1 MTLMTASMPPANAVE
16 TPREARAAV
25 ARVRDL
31 RVTFPG
37 GVQALRSISFDIRK
51 GEILGLVGE
60 SGSGKSAIGLA
71 LLGLLPPT
79 ARIEGESIV
88 AGTDMVRADANERR
102 AARRRHLGAVFQDPM
117 TSLNPTMRIGAQVA
131 ESIGRRARADD
142 VIELLTR
149 SGVPEAERRLRQF
162 PHELSGG
169 LRQRVMIA
177 MAIAGSPSLVIA
189 DEPTTAL
196 DVTVQAQVLRL
207 LASMRDETHAAFL
220 LITHDLAA
228 AAAIADR
235 IAVVYAGRLVEIG
248 STQDILR
255 RSDHPYTRGL
265 LDVRLTRT
273 SPRDRPLDSLPGE
286 PPDARRPPPGCAF
299 APRCALAVDA
309 CTAELPE
316 PAPAHHDGL
325 VACVRPGQWTSSN
338 VERETWPP
346 AAHASERFA
355 HEALVLNGIHKA
367 FSVRGSRGDIRAVRG
382 VTLTVPPHSS
392 VALVGES
399 GCGKSTLLRITAGL
413 MRPDAGSVSWEG
425 TTRPQMVFQDAGA
438 SLTPWLTIGD
448 LLGER
453 LSLERVPR
461 ADRPEVIAQTLTR
474 VGLPLDVLRRRPRQ
488 LSGGQRQRV
497 AIARAIIVTPSLL
510 LCDEP
515 ISALDVSL
523 AGQVLNLL
531 GGLRRQLGMAMFF
544 VTHDLAAARVIAD
557 EIAVMYRGVIV
568 ERGPADDVIARPL
581 HPYTRSLMDS
591 LPDSATALQP
601 REVEPPMDDEGGG
614 CLFRTRC
621 PLAQASCSE
630 REPPLLHVRD
640 GRHVACPIVGAS

>member
-1 MTLMTASMPPANAVE
+1 MPPVDLVE
-16 TPREARAAV
+16 LPREASAV

-71 LLGLLPPT
+71 LLGLLPKT
-79 ARIEGESIV
+79 ARIEGEASV
-88 AGTDMVRADANERR
+88 VGTDMVRADDQMRR
-102 AARRRHLGAVFQDPM
+102 STRRRHLGAVFQDPM
-117 TSLNPTMRIGAQVA
+117 TSLNPTMRVGAQVA
-131 ESIGRRARADD
+131 ESLGRRARAND

-149 SGVPEAERRLRQF
+149 AGVPEAERRLQQF

-207 LASMRDETHAAFL
+207 LASMRDDTGAAIM

-228 AAAIADR
+228 AAAVADR

-248 STQDILR
+248 STEDILR
-255 RSDHPYTRGL
+255 RSDHPYARGL

-286 PPDARRPPPGCAF
+286 PPDARNPPPGCAF
-299 APRCALAVDA
+299 APRCALVVDA
-309 CTAELPE
+309 CSTELP
-316 PAPAHHDGL
+316 APRSAHHGGL
-325 VACVRPGQWTSSN
+325 VACVRPGEWTSSN

-346 AAHASERFA
+346 EAHVSERFA
-355 HEALVLNGIHKA
+355 HEALVLDGIRKA
-367 FSVRGSRGDIRAVRG
+367 FRMRGSRGDIRAVRG

-413 MRPDAGSVSWEG
+413 MEPDAGSVSWEG

-448 LLGER
+448 LFNER

-461 ADRPEVIAQTLTR
+461 ADRPEVIAQTLSR
-474 VGLPLDVLRRRPRQ
+474 VGLPPDVLRRRPRQ

-531 GGLRRQLGMAMFF
+531 GGLRRQLGMAMLF

-581 HPYTRSLMDS
+581 HPYTRSLIES
-591 LPDSATALQP
+591 LPDSVNALQP

-621 PLAQASCSE
+621 PLAQASC
-630 REPPLLHVRD
+630 REQEPALLHVRD
-640 GRHVACPIVGAS
+640 GRHVACPIVGAT